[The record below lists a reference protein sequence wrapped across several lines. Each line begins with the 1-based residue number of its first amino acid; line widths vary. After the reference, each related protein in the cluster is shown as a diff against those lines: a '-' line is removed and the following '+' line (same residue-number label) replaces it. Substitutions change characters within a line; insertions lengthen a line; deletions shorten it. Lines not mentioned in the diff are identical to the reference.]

1 MFVNIA
7 FTCRT
12 IVSVKSTPKIETSF
26 WAMEVAEL
34 ARRTERHSG
43 ETVGERLARIR
54 RERGITQAELAE
66 KLGLAQPNVSD
77 YERGILRLNADL
89 ILKLTDILKVSAD
102 ELLGLREPKL
112 SGSVKNRRLARRLE
126 EIERLPRRDQEALL
140 RTIDA
145 FLTKAM

>member
-1 MFVNIA
+1 MVCVNG
-7 FTCRT
+7 
-12 IVSVKSTPKIETSF
+12 TPKIDTDF
-26 WAMEVAEL
+26 WAMEIAEL
-34 ARRTERHSG
+34 ARKTARQSD

-77 YERGILRLNADL
+77 YERGVLRLNADL
-89 ILKLTDILKVSAD
+89 ILKPTEILKVSAD
-102 ELLGLREPKL
+102 ELLGLREPKTTR
-112 SGSVKNRRLARRLE
+112 SPRNRRLARRLE

-145 FLTKAM
+145 FLAKAI

>member
-1 MFVNIA
+1 
-7 FTCRT
+7 
-12 IVSVKSTPKIETSF
+12 
-26 WAMEVAEL
+26 L
-34 ARRTERHSG
+34 GTERQSE

-54 RERGITQAELAE
+54 RERGVTQAELAE

-89 ILKLTDILKVSAD
+89 ILKLTGILKVSAD

-112 SGSVKNRRLARRLE
+112 TRSVKNRRLARRLE
-126 EIERLPRRDQEALL
+126 EIERLLRRDQEALL

-145 FLTKAM
+145 FLTKAI

>member
-1 MFVNIA
+1 MID
-7 FTCRT
+7 
-12 IVSVKSTPKIETSF
+12 VKVTPKIDAGS

-34 ARRTERHSG
+34 ARRTDPQSE

-89 ILKLTDILKVSAD
+89 ILKLTGILKVSAD
-102 ELLGLREPKL
+102 ELLGLRQPK
-112 SGSVKNRRLARRLE
+112 STRSVKNRRLARRIE

-145 FLTKAM
+145 FLTKAS

>member
-1 MFVNIA
+1 MS
-7 FTCRT
+7 
-12 IVSVKSTPKIETSF
+12 SVKVTPKIEVNS

-34 ARRTERHSG
+34 ARRSAKQSD

-112 SGSVKNRRLARRLE
+112 TRSVKNRRLARRLE

-145 FLTKAM
+145 FLSKAS